1 MSTSDKTPVPPPS
14 VAPRLI
20 GAHMPT
26 SGGLYTSLT
35 GGAEIGCSAVQLF
48 TCSPR
53 QWSHPALK
61 AQDIAQFLDVQEQT
75 GITLTVAHDSYLINL
90 AAPSE
95 EILLKSKSAFRSE
108 MDRADQLNIQWLVT
122 HMGAHLDQS
131 ESEALDRLAESLRQI
146 LEATD
151 SAGHRVGIALE
162 TTAGQGTGLGW
173 RFEQLGKILADVGEH
188 PRLGVCLDT
197 CHIFVAGYE
206 LRDRDSYEETW
217 AEFNSLIGYNKLKV
231 IHANDAKKPLGS
243 RVDRHEH
250 IGRGEIGIEPFSWLV
265 TDHRLKHVPV
275 IVETPDADTMHSVNV
290 AKLHRLS
297 AGQSPLKTIEIQLYG
312 HYSEITADGPMVIRV
327 PYDFIVEDV
336 VAELEKKDPRLTHL
350 AGHCRFAVNEEY
362 CEITSNMVDGDS
374 LAVLPP
380 VSGG

>member
-1 MSTSDKTPVPPPS
+1 MSSSGKSLQRDPAIVD
-14 VAPRLI
+14 RLI

-26 SGGLYTSLT
+26 SGGLYKSLS
-35 GGAEIGCSAVQLF
+35 GGKDIGCTTVQLF

-53 QWSHPALK
+53 QWSHPPLK
-61 AQDIAQFLDVQEQT
+61 QEDVAQFLEVQQAT
-75 GITLTVAHDSYLINL
+75 GISFTVAHDSYLINL

-95 EILLKSKSAFRSE
+95 EILLKSQAAFRSE
-108 MDRADQLNIQWLVT
+108 LDRADQLNIRWLVT
-122 HMGAHLDQS
+122 HMGAHLDKG
-131 ESEALDRLAESLRQI
+131 EDEALSRLAESLRVI

-151 SAGHRVGIALE
+151 GVGQRVGIALE

-197 CHIFVAGYE
+197 CHIFVAGYD
-206 LRDRDSYEETW
+206 LRSEESYEHTW
-217 AEFNSLIGYNKLKV
+217 AEFDRLIGYGKLKV

-250 IGRGEIGIEPFSWLV
+250 IGLGEIGIEPFARLV
-265 TDHRLKHVPV
+265 TDHRIVHVPV
-275 IVETPDADTMHSVNV
+275 IIETPESDTMHAVNV
-290 AKLHRLS
+290 AKLHRLA
-297 AGQSPLKTIEIQLYG
+297 AGQAPIQTVAVQFFG
-312 HYSEITADGPMVIRV
+312 HYSEISGDEPILIGV
-327 PYDFIVEDV
+327 PYDATVQDLV
-336 VAELEKKDPRLTHL
+336 KVLEKRDARLKDL
-350 AGHCRFAVNEEY
+350 ASHCRFAVNEDYIEL
-362 CEITSNMVDGDS
+362 TSDIMDGDS